1 MHVLVTGAGGFS
13 GAEMT
18 LALLGRGHRVTAVVG
33 STRSRLPASAERLGV
48 LSVIT
53 GDLSTEIT
61 LPDGLDA
68 IVHAAARS
76 PMPGVTTDDLVRD
89 NVLATH
95 RLVLFAKRSGV
106 RKFVYF
112 SSLSIYGRIET
123 PVVDETTAVVD
134 PDAYGLTK
142 RLGEELL
149 AAEANSMCSL
159 SIRLPG
165 VIGRGS
171 ARNWL
176 TNVLVAARE
185 GREIAVFNPNAP
197 FNNAVH
203 VADLGHF
210 ACDLI
215 ERDWKGFDAVT
226 IGAAGQ
232 TPVGEA
238 VRLLISA
245 FGGHSRVRN
254 EPAPKRSYVI
264 SSARACDRY
273 GYQPM
278 EISAMLGRFAAENA
292 AT

>member
-13 GAEMT
+13 GAEIT
-18 LALLGRGHRVTAVVG
+18 LGLLRRGHRVTAVVG
-33 STRSRLPASAERLGV
+33 STRGRLSAGAEQLGA

-53 GDLSTEIT
+53 GDLSLDIT

-76 PMPGVTTDDLVRD
+76 PMPGVTIDGLVRD
-89 NVLATH
+89 NVLATQ
-95 RLVLFAKRSGV
+95 RLVLLAKRLGV

-123 PVVDETTAVVD
+123 PIVDEATPVLD
-134 PDAYGLTK
+134 PDAYGQTK
-142 RLGEELL
+142 RLGEELVVAGSDSL
-149 AAEANSMCSL
+149 ASL
-159 SIRLPG
+159 AIRLPG

-171 ARNWL
+171 VRNWL

-185 GREIAVFNPNAP
+185 GREIAVFNPDAP

-203 VADLGHF
+203 VADLCRF
-210 ACDLI
+210 ACDLM
-215 ERDWKGFDAVT
+215 EREWKGFDAVT

-232 TPVGEA
+232 TTVGEA
-238 VRLLISA
+238 VRLLVSA
-245 FGGHSRVRN
+245 FGGRSRVRN
-254 EPAPKRSYVI
+254 EPAPKRSYLI

-273 GYQPM
+273 GYHPM
-278 EISAMLGRFAAENA
+278 EITEMLRRFAAENSK
-292 AT
+292 T